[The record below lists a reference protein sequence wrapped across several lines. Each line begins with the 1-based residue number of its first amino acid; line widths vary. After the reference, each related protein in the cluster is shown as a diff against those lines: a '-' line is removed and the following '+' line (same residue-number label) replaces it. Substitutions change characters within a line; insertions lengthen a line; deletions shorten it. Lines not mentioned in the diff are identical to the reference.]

1 MLVKIDGEV
10 VGALTP
16 TMSQRYL
23 PWLRGAAV
31 AGATLSA
38 WVGAS
43 RGKNKVEAE
52 VWLPKVDD

>member
-1 MLVKIDGEV
+1 V
-10 VGALTP
+10 
-16 TMSQRYL
+16 S
-23 PWLRGAAV
+23 AV